1 MPDRIVSQDPTVRRW
16 RSDRLPLHWVFPEG
30 SRLPWISKWA
40 TGPEPMNVTKKLTAV
55 CVDVCQRCP
64 AFAHIDMSR
73 IRVTFTP
80 SRNRSQYGLQAKL
93 TPLKL
98 KGGSQ
103 ESERRGRRFRVQQ
116 FLVDEVEL
124 LYLVTFVLPRF
135 LDRPFEDKLV
145 TIFHELYHI
154 GPAFDGDLRR
164 HEGRYQFHSHSQR
177 EYDQHMAHSA
187 RQYLASGPDPS
198 LHGFLRMSF
207 AQLQQR
213 HGTVTGIVV
222 PRPKIIP
229 LIGPLAAAAHATAP
243 PVIP

>member
-1 MPDRIVSQDPTVRRW
+1 M
-16 RSDRLPLHWVFPEG
+16 FPEG

-40 TGPEPMNVTKKLTAV
+40 TGPEPLNITKKLTAV
-55 CVDVCQRCP
+55 CVDACQRCP

-116 FLVDEVEL
+116 YLVDEVEL
-124 LYLVTFVLPRF
+124 LYMVTFVLPRF

-145 TIFHELYHI
+145 TIFHELYHV
-154 GPAFDGDLRR
+154 GERFDGDIRR
-164 HEGRYQFHSHSQR
+164 HAGRYHAHSHSKC
-177 EYDQHMAHSA
+177 EYDEQMKRLVSEYQA
-187 RQYLASGPDPS
+187 GNPDPTITEF
-198 LHGFLRMSF
+198 LHHDYADLWK
-207 AQLQQR
+207 R
-213 HGTVTGIVV
+213 HGGVFGTVL
-222 PRPKIIP
+222 PRPKMVP
-229 LIGPLAAAAHATAP
+229 VSNREVNPATDFADKHG
-243 PVIP
+243 